1 MSKQNRKNAADRKKE
16 GGENEK
22 GGITLE
28 SSVLDGFDLETKL
41 RKDIYSLLKPV
52 SDKQADVQ
60 KRVMEMQI
68 TLIDQHEERLMDLES
83 TVLQSDKPTTMFEL
97 IEDRCVKIDTSWREN
112 YGIMDNTLTSF
123 RKEVDDLKWHLTALK
138 DDLSSSN
145 GQI

>member
-68 TLIDQHEERLMDLES
+68 TLID
-83 TVLQSDKPTTMFEL
+83 
-97 IEDRCVKIDTSWREN
+97 
-112 YGIMDNTLTSF
+112 
-123 RKEVDDLKWHLTALK
+123 
-138 DDLSSSN
+138 
-145 GQI
+145 